1 MLVDLECVNIPTVYQ
16 VQIPTSNNLSQAS
29 VLPEHSTTSR
39 LLNGKRSWS
48 KDEVSNFFW
57 NLF

>member
-48 KDEVSNFFW
+48 KDEVSNFF
-57 NLF
+57 